1 MCRVRVLWRGV
12 DTERFKVL
20 QEARGDGGGT
30 VPPHMYNYLKEMH
43 GCKSDGRFKLL
54 EETQVE
60 HIEWIPTNQV
70 PSA

>member
-1 MCRVRVLWRGV
+1 MCRALILRRGV
-12 DTERFKVL
+12 VAERFKVL

-43 GCKSDGRFKLL
+43 GWKSDGRFKLM

-60 HIEWIPTNQV
+60 HIEWIPANQV